1 MKWLA
6 TFISS
11 AGGAGYVPFAPGTWG
26 TLVGC
31 IILYVLSYFFVGFNS
46 GWQLVGL
53 TIVLSVFSHQL
64 IAFLPDTWVH
74 DDGRIVID
82 EVLGL
87 WVTLFF
93 LPVTPTT
100 LVLGFIFFR
109 IFDIWKPLGIRYF
122 DQLKSNWGVIV
133 DDIVAGVYANIAL
146 RGVILILSWI

>member
-11 AGGAGYVPFAPGTWG
+11 AGGAGYAPFAPGTWG

-46 GWQLVGL
+46 VWPLLVLTLIL
-53 TIVLSVFSHQL
+53 TIISHQL
-64 IAFLPDTWVH
+64 IAFLPGSWVH

-82 EVLGL
+82 EVIGL
-87 WVTLFF
+87 WVTLLF
-93 LPVTPTT
+93 LPLSTT
-100 LVLGFIFFR
+100 NLVLGFILFR
-109 IFDIWKPLGIRYF
+109 VFDIWKPLGIRYF

-146 RGVILILSWI
+146 RGAILILAWI